1 MEFSN
6 TQIEIRGLPAIEHVT
21 FRSLEKEYL
30 TVSRISFVISFL
42 VILVI
47 GLVLFFLID
56 RFRTPVLIYSSAAVF
71 IFLSVLSWVTTTIS
85 FKYSG
90 YAIREKDIL
99 FRHGWFI
106 CKTRVAP
113 LKRVQHVSVQSGPI
127 ERKFGL
133 ASISIYTA
141 GSDEADLTIRG
152 INTETAQQ
160 IKEWLTSQMNG
171 ELNR

>member
-6 TQIEIRGLPAIEHVT
+6 TQIEIRNLPAIEHVT

-99 FRHGWFI
+99 FRHG
-106 CKTRVAP
+106 
-113 LKRVQHVSVQSGPI
+113 
-127 ERKFGL
+127 
-133 ASISIYTA
+133 
-141 GSDEADLTIRG
+141 
-152 INTETAQQ
+152 
-160 IKEWLTSQMNG
+160 
-171 ELNR
+171 